1 MSEPVEIVLIIA
13 AVAYVLVRRLA
24 GEPAQANRLLVLP
37 GVLAVI
43 GLTDLKDITLTGA
56 SVAFL
61 VATVAAGALLG
72 VLRGASV
79 RLSER
84 DGIAFVRY
92 TWLTIVLWAVNL
104 AVKFGANILLGIVD
118 PHAGATA
125 GDSLLLTLGIGMLC
139 EGGVV
144 LLRVLRTDSRIVRA
158 QREAGQQL
166 RVSQLTDRTSPLR
179 RRRSPLL
186 DGRRDRLHDRR
197 G

>member
-144 LLRVLRTDSRIVRA
+144 LLRVLRTDSRIVWA